1 MKKGIIL
8 LLTILFM
15 VIGFSAYNETVN
27 IYGLG
32 KLEENI
38 SDFKVY
44 LDNLKVNDADSEGI
58 NDAKDEFTL
67 SNINGNI
74 SIDIV
79 NDSTEYDTESY
90 LECESNVT
98 PEKTEWAF
106 DYTGGEQ
113 TFTAPVSGTYK
124 LETWGAQGESYSSNY
139 FGGYGGYS
147 SGKMTL
153 EGGKI
158 LYINVGS
165 QGVSHT
171 GGYNGGGNVNDVDY
185 GKAGGG
191 ATHIADLSGLLS
203 TFETKKENI
212 LIVSGGGG
220 GAANRGSGYGDGN
233 GGSAGGIKGNNGE
246 SVNHTNGFG
255 YGYGTGGTQNSGGS
269 LVWIKGTSDN
279 SRTYPGT
286 FGNGYGSTT
295 IGYVAAGGG
304 GGFYGGGGSI
314 HGGAGGGSGYIGN
327 SQLSEKSMYCY
338 NCAESDEEAT
348 KTISTTCTSSTATE
362 NCAKQ
367 GNGYARITLVSSNS
381 KEITSTEVVTIEA
394 QDKKSITLENINMEN
409 FTCKLKVNKISR
421 TEKAYKSPTEWVFDY
436 IGSEQTFTASVS
448 GTYKLETWGAQ
459 GGYAQTSEALGGYG
473 GYSKGVVTL
482 NKNDILYI
490 IVGGKGTDGDDYST
504 VKIYD
509 GGYNGGGN
517 AKSDGGTVWGAG
529 GGATSIQNL
538 LIKDGQLKNYS
549 NNIENVLIVSGGGG
563 GAGWHYKKY
572 LTTPQSPYN
581 PHSGG
586 SGGGY
591 LGSNGITEKDS
602 LATGGSQSKYGTNG
616 STALT
621 ISNGGFGY
629 GGNYEKT
636 QCASGGGSGL
646 YGGGGAYYNGS
657 SAAGGSGYI
666 GNSLLTEKSM
676 YCYNCATSTEES
688 TKTIST
694 TCISETPTENCAKS
708 GNGYARITLIK

>member
-15 VIGFSAYNETVN
+15 VIGFSAYNATVN

-44 LDNLKVNDADSEGI
+44 LDNLKVNDTESTGI

-98 PEKTEWAF
+98 PEKTEWTF
-106 DYTGGEQ
+106 DYTGSEQ
-113 TFTAPVSGTYK
+113 TFTAPISGTYK
-124 LETWGAQGESYSSNY
+124 LETWGAQGGSYSSNY

-158 LYINVGS
+158 LYINAGG
-165 QGVSHT
+165 QGVALT
-171 GGYNGGGNVNDVDY
+171 GGYNGGGYVNNGNY

-246 SVNHTNGFG
+246 SVNHTNGYG
-255 YGYGTGGTQNSGGS
+255 YGYGTGGSQTTGGDM
-269 LVWIKGTSDN
+269 VWIKGTS
-279 SRTYPGT
+279 SGYRACIGT
-286 FGNGYGSTT
+286 FGKGFGSTVAN
-295 IGYVAAGGG
+295 YVACGGG
-304 GGFYGGGGSI
+304 AGFYGGGGSF

-338 NCAESDEEAT
+338 NCAESDEEST

-421 TEKAYKSPTEWVFDY
+421 TTKEEIYTGSTEWTFDY
-436 IGSEQTFTASVS
+436 TGLEQTFTAPTS

-459 GGYAQTSEALGGYG
+459 GGNATSKAGVSYIGGYG
-473 GYSKGVVTL
+473 GYSIGEIYL
-482 NKNDILYI
+482 NKKDNLYI
-490 IVGGKGTDGDDYST
+490 TVGGQNK
-504 VKIYD
+504 VF
-509 GGYNGGGN
+509 GGGQGN
-517 AKSDGGTVWGAG
+517 EVYKGSSDGGDASYILLKSERLENLQNDLDSILMVSGGGGAAFGYRTNDSSSYSGSGGAGGGYKGNDGTNSGDYYWIGFGGSQTSGGTVVYGNGYNSSTDHGIRTTNYGVFGIGGYDTGTSGAG
-529 GGATSIQNL
+529 GGA
-538 LIKDGQLKNYS
+538 
-549 NNIENVLIVSGGGG
+549 
-563 GAGWHYKKY
+563 
-572 LTTPQSPYN
+572 
-581 PHSGG
+581 
-586 SGGGY
+586 
-591 LGSNGITEKDS
+591 
-602 LATGGSQSKYGTNG
+602 
-616 STALT
+616 
-621 ISNGGFGY
+621 GF
-629 GGNYEKT
+629 
-636 QCASGGGSGL
+636 
-646 YGGGGAYYNGS
+646 YGGGFSHYAGAG
-657 SAAGGSGYI
+657 GGSGYI
-666 GNSLLTEKSM
+666 GNSQLSEKSM
-676 YCYNCATSTEES
+676 YCYKCTESSEEA

-694 TCISETPTENCAKS
+694 TCTNETPTANCSKQ

>member
-1 MKKGIIL
+1 M

-15 VIGFSAYNETVN
+15 VIGFSAYNATVN

-44 LDNLKVNDADSEGI
+44 LDNLKVNDAENTGI
-58 NDAKDEFTL
+58 NEAKDEFTL

-90 LECESNVT
+90 IECESNVT
-98 PEKTEWAF
+98 PEKTEWTF

-124 LETWGAQGESYSSNY
+124 LETWGAQGGSYSSNY

-147 SGKMTL
+147 SGEMAL

-421 TEKAYKSPTEWVFDY
+421 TEKAYKSPTEWTFDY
-436 IGSEQTFTASVS
+436 TGSEQTFTAPMS
-448 GTYKLETWGAQ
+448 GTYKFETWGAQ

-538 LIKDGQLKNYS
+538 LIDDGQLKNYS

-636 QCASGGGSGL
+636 QSASGGGSGL

-666 GNSLLTEKSM
+666 GNSKLSEKVM

>member
-1 MKKGIIL
+1 M

-15 VIGFSAYNETVN
+15 VIGFSAYNATVN

-44 LDNLKVNDADSEGI
+44 LDNLKVNDAENTGI
-58 NDAKDEFTL
+58 NEAKDEFTL

-90 LECESNVT
+90 IECESNVT
-98 PEKTEWAF
+98 PEKTEWTF

-124 LETWGAQGESYSSNY
+124 LETWGAQGGSYSSNY

-147 SGKMTL
+147 SGEMAL

-348 KTISTTCTSSTATE
+348 KTASTTCTSSTATE

-436 IGSEQTFTASVS
+436 TGSEQTFPASVS

-538 LIKDGQLKNYS
+538 LIDDGQLKNYS

-621 ISNGGFGY
+621 IPNGGFGY

-636 QCASGGGSGL
+636 QSASGGGSGL

-666 GNSLLTEKSM
+666 GNTLLSEKSM

>member
-1 MKKGIIL
+1 MKKSAIIVA
-8 LLTILFM
+8 IVFM
-15 VIGFSAYNETVN
+15 MIGFAAYNATVN

-32 KLEENI
+32 KISENI

-44 LDNLKVNDADSEGI
+44 LDNLKVNDIESTGI

-67 SNINGNI
+67 SNIDGNI

-90 LECESNVT
+90 LECENNIVLDK
-98 PEKTEWAF
+98 PEWTF
-106 DYTGGEQ
+106 DYT
-113 TFTAPVSGTYK
+113 
-124 LETWGAQGESYSSNY
+124 
-139 FGGYGGYS
+139 
-147 SGKMTL
+147 
-153 EGGKI
+153 
-158 LYINVGS
+158 
-165 QGVSHT
+165 
-171 GGYNGGGNVNDVDY
+171 
-185 GKAGGG
+185 
-191 ATHIADLSGLLS
+191 
-203 TFETKKENI
+203 
-212 LIVSGGGG
+212 
-220 GAANRGSGYGDGN
+220 
-233 GGSAGGIKGNNGE
+233 
-246 SVNHTNGFG
+246 
-255 YGYGTGGTQNSGGS
+255 
-269 LVWIKGTSDN
+269 
-279 SRTYPGT
+279 
-286 FGNGYGSTT
+286 
-295 IGYVAAGGG
+295 
-304 GGFYGGGGSI
+304 
-314 HGGAGGGSGYIGN
+314 
-327 SQLSEKSMYCY
+327 
-338 NCAESDEEAT
+338 
-348 KTISTTCTSSTATE
+348 
-362 NCAKQ
+362 
-367 GNGYARITLVSSNS
+367 
-381 KEITSTEVVTIEA
+381 
-394 QDKKSITLENINMEN
+394 
-409 FTCKLKVNKISR
+409 
-421 TEKAYKSPTEWVFDY
+421 
-436 IGSEQTFTASVS
+436 GSEQTFTAPMS

-538 LIKDGQLKNYS
+538 LIDDGQLKNYS

-636 QCASGGGSGL
+636 QSASGGGSGL

-657 SAAGGSGYI
+657 SGAGGSGYI
-666 GNSLLTEKSM
+666 GNTLLTEKSM
-676 YCYNCATSTEES
+676 YCYNCAESSEES

-708 GNGYARITLIK
+708 GNGYARIAYISSNFSTQKEIIEAMDSKSIQLKNISSTSLTCRLKVSKISRATKGEEYSGIKEWTFDYTGDKQEFIAPVMGTYRLETWGAQGYTINSYIGGYGGYSTGKIILSKNQKVYLFVGEKGKGGIGSGTKYSSYPNSLNAAAGDNVSYTGSGGGSTHIALEDSLISKITNLNKIIIVSGGGGASTWTSGNSWAGSGGSGGGFKGNSGKSNIAKYTPGGGGTQNSGGSAGNVGTAGNFGLSEATSLYETVGGGGYYGGGTSWGSAGGGGSGYIGNSNLFEKSMYCYNCTESTEESTKTISTTCASETPAENCAKSGNGYARITLIK